1 MKNKN
6 LTFKPIVILTLSA
19 LIFFNCSKSDE
30 PEIED
35 PDPVVVTSVTLKS
48 EINDFIWR
56 GLNEIYLW
64 QADVP
69 NLSDT
74 KFFTTANYNT
84 FYNNYDNTTNL
95 SQAIV
100 KNYFTFLNGYNTPES
115 LFDALLYQKD
125 VVDKFSYLVDDYV
138 ALENSFQGISTSNGL
153 DFGLVR
159 LSGSNDIFGY
169 IRYVAN
175 NSDASTKDI
184 GRGEF
189 FLTVNGQQ
197 LTISN
202 YQTLLFGSN
211 DTYTLGMAT
220 ITNNSIGLNGKTVQ
234 LTKTQFTE
242 SPILINK
249 VIDANGTKV
258 GYLMYNQFI
267 SNSDEALNDA
277 FGELKSNGV
286 TELVLDLRYN
296 PGGSVNSAILLS
308 SMITGQFTGDV
319 FSREIWNSKYQSYF
333 EANDPSSLV
342 NRFVDKLNNGT
353 PLNMLNLNKV
363 YILTTEGS
371 ASASELVIN
380 SLNPYIDVVQIG
392 TTTTGKYTASVTL
405 YDSNNYGRAN
415 ANPKHKYAIQPLVLK
430 SANSLGVTD
439 YFNGLVPDYLIT
451 YSTSSGTAEGEN
463 LLDLDTLGSINE
475 PFLEKA
481 ISLITGISSKSSNS
495 KFVKKGV
502 KVEAI
507 SDSKDFTPLGK
518 EMFVDF
524 KSIK

>member
-1 MKNKN
+1 M
-6 LTFKPIVILTLSA
+6 A
-19 LIFFNCSKSDE
+19 LVLFNCSKNDE
-30 PEIED
+30 PTPD
-35 PDPVVVTSVTLKS
+35 PEPVVVVPITLNS
-48 EINDFIWR
+48 EINDFIWE
-56 GLNEIYLW
+56 GMNEIYLW
-64 QADVP
+64 QGQVP

-74 KFFTTANYNT
+74 KFANQDQY
-84 FYNNYDNTTNL
+84 Y
-95 SQAIV
+95 
-100 KNYFTFLNGYNTPES
+100 TFLNNYNSPES
-115 LFDALLYQKD
+115 LFDDLLYQKD
-125 VVDKFSYLVDDYV
+125 VIDKFSYLVNDYV

-175 NSDASTKDI
+175 NSDASAKDI

-197 LTISN
+197 LTVSN
-202 YQTLLFGSN
+202 YQNLLFGSN
-211 DTYTLGMAT
+211 NTYTLGMAN
-220 ITNNSIGLNGKTVQ
+220 ITNNSIALNGKTVE
-234 LTKTQFTE
+234 LTKTAFTE

-267 SNSDEALNDA
+267 ANFDEALNDA
-277 FGELKSNGV
+277 FGELKTEGI

-308 SMITGQFTGDV
+308 SMITGQFTNNV
-319 FSREIWNSKYQSYF
+319 FSREIWNSKYQSYI
-333 EANDPSSLV
+333 EANDPVSLI
-342 NRFVDKLNNGT
+342 NRFVNKLNNNT
-353 PLNMLNLNKV
+353 PLNSLNLNKV

-380 SLNPYIDVVQIG
+380 GLDPYIDVVQIG

-405 YDSNNYGRAN
+405 YDSSNYGRTN
-415 ANPKHKYAIQPLVLK
+415 ANPNHKYAIQPLVLK

-451 YSTSSGTAEGEN
+451 YTTSSGTEEGEN
-463 LLDLDTLGSINE
+463 LLDLGTLGDVNE

-481 ISLITGISSKSSNS
+481 LSLITGTISKSSNLKS
-495 KFVKKGV
+495 DKLGI

-507 SDSKDFTPLGK
+507 SDSKDFTLLGK
-518 EMFVDF
+518 DMFVEF
-524 KSIK
+524 KPTNKLKKQ